1 MHKLVN
7 LLAKCGGMLALVLG
21 AGYGLLPDTG
31 QLLKPDYVAGD
42 FKAFYP
48 DARTRVVV
56 YGTNSCPYCAEA
68 RAYLRQRN
76 IAFADVDVNDAAQG
90 RRDYTALGG
99 QVVPLILIGG
109 RRLDGYDEKA
119 IEDALEELTAS

>member
-1 MHKLVN
+1 MHRSVNTVAKL
-7 LLAKCGGMLALVLG
+7 GWMLALVLG
-21 AGYGLLPDTG
+21 AGYALPEPG
-31 QLLKPDYVAGD
+31 QLVKPDYIAGD

-48 DARTRVVV
+48 DARTRVVI

-76 IAFADVDVNDAAQG
+76 IAFADVDVNDAAKG

-99 QVVPLILIGG
+99 QVVPLILIGE
-109 RRLDGYDEKA
+109 RRLDGYNEKA
-119 IEDALEELTAS
+119 IEDALEELPAL

>member
-1 MHKLVN
+1 MMHESFNTV
-7 LLAKCGGMLALVLG
+7 AKYGLMLALVLG
-21 AGYGLLPDTG
+21 ASYLLPETA
-31 QLLKPDYVAGD
+31 QPARPDYIAGD
-42 FKAFYP
+42 FRAFYP

-56 YGTNSCPYCAEA
+56 YGAGNCPYCAEA

-76 IAFADVDVNDAAQG
+76 IAFADVDVNDAAKG

-109 RRLDGYDEKA
+109 RRLDGYNEKA
-119 IEDALEELTAS
+119 IEDALEELPVL

>member
-1 MHKLVN
+1 MHESVNTVAKL
-7 LLAKCGGMLALVLG
+7 GWMLALVLG
-21 AGYGLLPDTG
+21 AGYLLPETG
-31 QLLKPDYVAGD
+31 QLVKPDYVAGD

-48 DARTRVVV
+48 DARTRVVI

-76 IAFADVDVNDAAQG
+76 IAFADVDVNDAAKG

-109 RRLDGYDEKA
+109 RRLDGYNEKA
-119 IEDALEELTAS
+119 IEDALEELPVL

>member
-7 LLAKCGGMLALVLG
+7 PLAKYGAMLALVLG
-21 AGYGLLPDTG
+21 ASYVLPDTG
-31 QLLKPDYVAGD
+31 LLAKPGYVAGD
-42 FKAFYP
+42 FRTFYP

-109 RRLDGYDEKA
+109 RRLDGYDEQA